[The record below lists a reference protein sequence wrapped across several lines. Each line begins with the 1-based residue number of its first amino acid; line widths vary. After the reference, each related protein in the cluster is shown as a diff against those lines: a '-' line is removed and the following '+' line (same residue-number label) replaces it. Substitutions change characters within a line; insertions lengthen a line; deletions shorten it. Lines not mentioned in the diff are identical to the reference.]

1 MSYFIYF
8 SSIYVDP
15 HPQNPV
21 NFPRHQQAND
31 TNDVSLWHCGLGT
44 ELFAHEGLCC
54 SNGFCK
60 SSNVLKHKCRAV
72 QGEVWQHVS
81 KHMQPTSLFNNL
93 SDLSAFLCCRIGG
106 NKGCN
111 HLNLLLIGDL
121 FLSRTN
127 MEKPHGC
134 IEWQHRLSLPISS
147 AEEWRS
153 LGRSGAHVAKA
164 CRKHNYLIYMNWFQ
178 SYMKIGS
185 HNPRQ
190 LEVNIQQTSESYL
203 EQNNRL

>member
-15 HPQNPV
+15 NPV

-31 TNDVSLWHCGLGT
+31 TNDVSLWHRGLGT

-60 SSNVLKHKCRAV
+60 SSNVLKHKSSKCRARF
-72 QGEVWQHVS
+72 GNMFPRFY
-81 KHMQPTSLFNNL
+81 KHTSLFN
-93 SDLSAFLCCRIGG
+93 DLSAFLCCRIGG

-127 MEKPHGC
+127 MEKTHGC
-134 IEWQHRLSLPISS
+134 IEWQHRLSLPVSS

-164 CRKHNYLIYMNWFQ
+164 CRKHNYCIYMNWFQ
-178 SYMKIGS
+178 PYMQIGS